1 MSEAGR
7 LRGKS
12 SRSPARLTRPADGTV
27 ACSAK
32 PGNWP
37 PSPSFAELYES
48 HHRSLFRLAA
58 LLTGDSGIAEAAVL
72 DAFATLHSTWKAVGS
87 TESAWRY
94 LLRLVILRSRRA
106 VRRSRF
112 AAAGSPAEATLR
124 SPSCPAAGGVAALPD
139 QPALMLALRS
149 VPLHQRE
156 AVVLTCYLDLT
167 EGQAAAAMGMRKA
180 AVRRLVAEGRTVL
193 EPVLPANR

>member
-7 LRGKS
+7 LRGKAS
-12 SRSPARLTRPADGTV
+12 WPTARLARPVNGTV
-27 ACSAK
+27 AGTGK
-32 PGNWP
+32 PGRWLP
-37 PSPSFAELYES
+37 PPTFADLYES

-58 LLTGDSGIAEAAVL
+58 LLTGDSGLAETAVL
-72 DAFATLHSTWKAVGS
+72 DAFATLHSAWKAVGS
-87 TESAWRY
+87 GERAWRY

-106 VRRSRF
+106 ARRSRL
-112 AAAGSPAEATLR
+112 AAASSLTGSTMR

-139 QPALMLALRS
+139 PPELIVALRS

-167 EGQAAAAMGMRKA
+167 EGQAAAAMG
-180 AVRRLVAEGRTVL
+180 VRRAALRRLLKEGLAVL
-193 EPVLPANR
+193 EPLSAAKP